1 MSLKERLSDEM
12 KSAMKNKEK
21 LSLSTIRMVISA
33 VKNKEIEKG
42 GELDDSEVEELIVKA
57 VKQRRDSAEQY
68 RNGDRIELAEKEEA
82 EIVILKAYLPQQMG
96 EAQIRG
102 LVRAAVEEAG
112 ATSIKEMGKVMGLLM
127 PKVKGKADG
136 STVNKIVKE
145 ILGA

>member
-12 KSAMKNKEK
+12 KSAMKNKDK
-21 LSLSTIRMVISA
+21 LRLSTIRMVISA

-42 GELDDSEVEELIVKA
+42 GELNDSGVEDLITKA

-96 EAQIRG
+96 EEQIRA
-102 LVRAAVEEAG
+102 LVRSAVEQAG

-136 STVNKIVKE
+136 SAVNKIVKE

>member
-12 KSAMKNKEK
+12 KSAMKNRDK
-21 LSLSTIRMVISA
+21 LRLSTIRMVISA

-42 GELDDSEVEELIVKA
+42 GELDDSEVEDLIAKA

-82 EIVILKAYLPQQMG
+82 EIVILNAYLPQQMG
-96 EAQIRG
+96 EEQIRG
-102 LVRAAVEEAG
+102 LVRAVVEEAG

-136 STVNKIVKE
+136 SAVNKIVKE